1 MHLRLKK
8 DNLSFMQEQITVR
21 KRHPRQEAFVYI
33 DEEKRDSDDDDD
45 KSENCVFVYDGSAE
59 MMMFST
65 NLSPDSVL
73 ISFIASGL
81 KAIAWLNSC
90 FFVGTPCCGGQT
102 HTLTT
107 QEGMFV
113 RHSDQHHHRS
123 LSTAHTEDPTESNKT
138 AL

>member
-1 MHLRLKK
+1 MLKAPRSAFEAERVK

-45 KSENCVFVYDGSAE
+45 KSENCVFVYDGSGE
-59 MMMFST
+59 MKMFST
-65 NLSPDSVL
+65 NLSPES
-73 ISFIASGL
+73 
-81 KAIAWLNSC
+81 WLNLC
-90 FFVGTPCCGGQT
+90 FFAGTPCCGGQT

-107 QEGMFV
+107 QEGTFV

>member
-1 MHLRLKK
+1 MLKAPRSAFEAERVK

-21 KRHPRQEAFVYI
+21 KRHPRREAFVYI

-81 KAIAWLNSC
+81 KAIA
-90 FFVGTPCCGGQT
+90 
-102 HTLTT
+102 
-107 QEGMFV
+107 
-113 RHSDQHHHRS
+113 
-123 LSTAHTEDPTESNKT
+123 
-138 AL
+138 